1 MRRIAL
7 AFLALAAL
15 TAPAAASV
23 MAYQCHFPQSRDRD
37 WVQPLIFFGHDT
49 RSGRVVISDA
59 GILHFN
65 EGQPAEGRVEG
76 AGAEITVHWQVRMR
90 AAFNMRVL
98 MTYRAR
104 IDRRTGQVTVLAL
117 GRGQGIRQERAGQC
131 EMRELS

>member
-7 AFLALAAL
+7 AFLALTVL

-23 MAYQCHFPQSRDRD
+23 MSYQCTFPQSRERD

-59 GILHFN
+59 AILHFN
-65 EGQPAEGRVEG
+65 DGQPAEGRVQDEG
-76 AGAEITVHWQVRMR
+76 AEMTVHWQVRMR
-90 AAFNMRVL
+90 AAFNTRVL

-104 IDRRTGQVTVLAL
+104 IDRRDGRVTVLAL
-117 GRGQGIRQERAGQC
+117 GRGQGIRQQRAGQC